1 MRQTSPDTPAP
12 SVLQRRHSEQLG
24 AILPEMHPNEDIP
37 EEEDPM
43 ILSDDAGHVY
53 PPPARIAARFY
64 RQTNTRRKSSAA
76 SSRRNSMSS
85 THSHQSNRS
94 LRAGYQSNYVA
105 QHLRRASIIE
115 SRKARLADRAIHA
128 EQVRLRAALAKAA
141 PRSSNCE
148 ERALAAQQ
156 AREKYLA
163 QVASACAGEVKRAKK
178 IAEDMKERKAAEE
191 RRLKQ
196 EMEEKLADAER
207 RRFEYKKNTKR
218 LRTASIPAPVDEKV
232 FDEEV
237 VPLDDSTAARRLQG
251 AWRARRRRRLVE
263 DFSSGLGISI
273 DNIGNMAFDDVTAL
287 LAEEKVLA
295 TTSSILELFQLQS
308 VDASATPD
316 RTTVRTFLSAYLI
329 LGHPTTVFSKNG
341 AQEEDLMVKAR
352 DLLAH
357 NTFVTAF
364 SAWRGQDSSALVET
378 MVASFVELDG
388 IWQTVKDDNDG
399 GVAND
404 YKEGIRNSQ
413 VNLLR
418 KIRKLAGPDRAD
430 MLIKKAIKESRRIKR
445 RRRPATE
452 VTPRAADSPS
462 SSASPGLSESA
473 DPDITA
479 ATQLQVSQ
487 PAVENG
493 DSESMELTKLFSA
506 VPNNRIL
513 VHELAIDKDYRIEVS
528 PHSDTKDS
536 INRAVCD
543 GMRKGVEQGT
553 GAPWTVAMAQN
564 IRSKLLKLVQ
574 EGNSMHRHI
583 SEVIDLDMISMQC
596 AHGAFSYND
605 FFASM
610 ANILPKLCAPFRD
623 GQVRALAE
631 DLRKGSDEV
640 GNMIDLLFRLLH
652 VIDLLSL
659 DYSNYLLMN
668 VAPTLL
674 REASAYEQRQF
685 AQDLEKGVI
694 TLQRTKHWWRNAS
707 VNVLTE
713 AERRDPESVNRP
725 ADRPTSERI
734 YARGLVDLAV
744 ATTPLQE
751 SDLPETL
758 HLDKSRIVRIR
769 GDALRITTIGA
780 ILLTAKNLLKR
791 EMRSQWKT
799 EAARIWDILLKDGYA
814 STAESTV
821 SMPDRILSVI
831 TQAMPPTTRAQ
842 LANTITRF
850 LAQAETGRLADPVMK
865 VLFQR
870 LKSHVFL
877 RVSASSSGERV
888 RAASNA
894 SESLATSGLSE
905 FIVQVGGIVDTLGR
919 ISEVDGK
926 AHGMWYEQVASEV
939 NGREGE
945 ELPALVS

>member
-1 MRQTSPDTPAP
+1 
-12 SVLQRRHSEQLG
+12 
-24 AILPEMHPNEDIP
+24 MHPNEDIP
-37 EEEDPM
+37 EEEDLM

-85 THSHQSNRS
+85 TQSHQSSRS

-115 SRKARLADRAIHA
+115 SRKARLADRAVHA

-148 ERALAAQQ
+148 EKALAAQQ

-207 RRFEYKKNTKR
+207 RRFEYKRNTKR
-218 LRTASIPAPVDEKV
+218 SRTVSIPAPADEKV
-232 FDEEV
+232 VDEVV

-273 DNIGNMAFDDVTAL
+273 DNIGNMTFDDVTAL

-316 RTTVRTFLSAYLI
+316 RTIVRTFLSAYLI

-341 AQEEDLMVKAR
+341 AQEEDLMEKAR
-352 DLLAH
+352 DLLVAFESSLWKLAPWNRYTPAPTQVESLSQAH

-430 MLIKKAIKESRRIKR
+430 ILIKKAIKESRRIKR

-462 SSASPGLSESA
+462 SSAPPGLSENA

-479 ATQLQVSQ
+479 ATQLHASQ

-506 VPNNRIL
+506 VPNNRVL

-623 GQVRALAE
+623 EQVRVLAE

-694 TLQRTKHWWRNAS
+694 TLQKTKHWWRNAS

-751 SDLPETL
+751 TDLPETL

-799 EAARIWDILLKDGYA
+799 EAARIWDILLKDGYD

-821 SMPDRILSVI
+821 SMSDRILSVI

-850 LAQAETGRLADPVMK
+850 LAQVETGRLADPVMK

-870 LKSHVFL
+870 LKSHIFL

-919 ISEVDGK
+919 ISEVDRK
-926 AHGMWYEQVASEV
+926 AHGTWYEHVAREV
-939 NGREGE
+939 DGREGE
-945 ELPALVS
+945 GLPALVS